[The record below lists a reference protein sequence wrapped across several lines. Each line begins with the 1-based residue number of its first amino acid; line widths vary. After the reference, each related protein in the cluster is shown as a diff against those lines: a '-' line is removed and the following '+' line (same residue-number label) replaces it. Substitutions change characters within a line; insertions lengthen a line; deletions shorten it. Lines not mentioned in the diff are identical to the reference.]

1 MNVSDEILSNLS
13 STHLSQNE
21 GYDAFISLMQ
31 KNAPLLIIPA
41 SVILFLMN
49 KSTGLKKA
57 DSLSSEREIKIINCS
72 TLIIFSWISL
82 NIFGYYWIYVVDQ
95 TYYLFINNM
104 LSLSWVGLIVSSLGF
119 AIREPI
125 MGSVKNLIDIFLSFN
140 KTLKKIIHCIFN
152 T

>member
-41 SVILFLMN
+41 TVILFLMN

-57 DSLSSEREIKIINCS
+57 DSLSSEREIKIINHS
-72 TLIIFSWISL
+72 TLIIFVWLCL

-95 TYYLFINNM
+95 TYYLFIYNM
-104 LSLSWVGLIVSSLGF
+104 LSLSWVCLIVSSLGF

-125 MGSVKNLIDIFLSFN
+125 MGSVKNFIDIFSSFN
-140 KTLKKIIHCIFN
+140 KTVKKIMHCIFN